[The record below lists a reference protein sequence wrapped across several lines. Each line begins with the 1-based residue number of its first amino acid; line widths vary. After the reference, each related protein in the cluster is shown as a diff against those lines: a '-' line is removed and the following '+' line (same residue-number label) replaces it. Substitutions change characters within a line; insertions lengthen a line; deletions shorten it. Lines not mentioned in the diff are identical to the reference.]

1 MITLPQGFNY
11 SLLVSDLLAVSL
23 PFIVIG
29 ITILGYKILTAA
41 LSKL

>member
-1 MITLPQGFNY
+1 MITLPVGFNY
-11 SLLVSDLLAVSL
+11 TLLVNDLVAASL

-29 ITILGYKILTAA
+29 MVIVGYKILTHA